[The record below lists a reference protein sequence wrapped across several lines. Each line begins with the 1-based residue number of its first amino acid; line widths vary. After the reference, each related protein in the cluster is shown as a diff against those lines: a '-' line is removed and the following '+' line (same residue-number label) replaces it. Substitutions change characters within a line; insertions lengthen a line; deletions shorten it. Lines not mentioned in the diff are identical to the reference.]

1 MGAET
6 PPWLVGAISISGQ
19 PIFGADP
26 LAKGR
31 ESRRAPID
39 LGAFVELQRL
49 IITAG
54 GNLSQVMSLVVSQ
67 ALKLLPRASGAAI
80 SQCEGEELVTR
91 ACSGSVSP
99 YVGFRLDLR
108 TNMVWHLLT
117 TGIPFM
123 CMDTEEDPHV
133 DLAACRAMGVR
144 SMMLVPICVDGEAKG
159 VLNIISELPARIRW
173 RRSARR

>member
-6 PPWLVGAISISGQ
+6 PPWLGKEISVSGQ
-19 PIFGADP
+19 PVVGADP
-26 LAKGR
+26 LEKGR
-31 ESRRAPID
+31 LSPRAPID
-39 LGAFVELQRL
+39 LGSFVELQRL

-54 GNLSQVMSLVVSQ
+54 GNLPQVMSLVVSQ

-108 TNMVWHLLT
+108 TNIVWHLLA

-123 CMDTEEDPHV
+123 CVDTEEDPRV
-133 DLAACRAMGVR
+133 DLAACREMGLR
-144 SMMLVPICVDGEAKG
+144 SMMLVPIFVDGEAKG
-159 VLNIISELPARIRW
+159 VLNII
-173 RRSARR
+173 